1 MDIALGQ
8 YCEGDSL
15 LHRLDPRA
23 KLIISIL
30 FIVVIF
36 MAKNVFALALV
47 TLVSLALVALSRIS
61 PRIVVR
67 GLKPILFIALFTA
80 VINIFWVRGDH
91 PLVEFGIIRIYR
103 EGIINA
109 SMIILRIIVLLVS
122 TSMLLTYTT
131 TPLSLTDGLEQL
143 LRPLSK
149 IGVPVHDFSM
159 MMTIALRFIPTL
171 IEETEKIMN
180 AQKARGADFSTGGL
194 IRRAKALI
202 PIIIPLFVSAFRRAN
217 DLATAMECRCYTG
230 GEGRTRMNT
239 LHTHPRDYICG
250 CAVVL
255 VGAAVV
261 VLNRYAPGYRIP
273 F

>member
-91 PLVEFGIIRIYR
+91 AYTAR
-103 EGIINA
+103 ES
-109 SMIILRIIVLLVS
+109 SMR
-122 TSMLLTYTT
+122 
-131 TPLSLTDGLEQL
+131 Q
-143 LRPLSK
+143 
-149 IGVPVHDFSM
+149 
-159 MMTIALRFIPTL
+159 
-171 IEETEKIMN
+171 
-180 AQKARGADFSTGGL
+180 
-194 IRRAKALI
+194 
-202 PIIIPLFVSAFRRAN
+202 
-217 DLATAMECRCYTG
+217 
-230 GEGRTRMNT
+230 
-239 LHTHPRDYICG
+239 
-250 CAVVL
+250 
-255 VGAAVV
+255 
-261 VLNRYAPGYRIP
+261 
-273 F
+273 